1 MCFLSS
7 CSNKEKLAFPGEDNI
22 QPYVQKVLG
31 FSEVAD
37 FDYSPSLE
45 DFFVNG
51 FKAKLFEE
59 DIKYLK
65 SAMSEEGILADE
77 NCNIYLPISQLSSI
91 CEGKTRIYLDETLV
105 REFDSGNENG
115 KSYSLLSEELTKM
128 IMDYTS
134 TATWF
139 PESIRGKRIYTHF
152 YMTHEDW
159 LSAVADKDPFK
170 YLCLDVYIKNDK

>member
-1 MCFLSS
+1 MSS
-7 CSNKEKLAFPGEDNI
+7 CSSNKEKLAFPGEDNI

-37 FDYSPSLE
+37 FDYAPSLE
-45 DFFVNG
+45 DFFVNS

-91 CEGKTRIYLDETLV
+91 CEGKTRIYLDGTLV

-128 IMDYTS
+128 IMYYRS
-134 TATWF
+134 TATWLPDVF
-139 PESIRGKRIYTHF
+139 DLLKGQKIALVACPPIALYNVIITEKGKTPRN
-152 YMTHEDW
+152 
-159 LSAVADKDPFK
+159 LS
-170 YLCLDVYIKNDK
+170 